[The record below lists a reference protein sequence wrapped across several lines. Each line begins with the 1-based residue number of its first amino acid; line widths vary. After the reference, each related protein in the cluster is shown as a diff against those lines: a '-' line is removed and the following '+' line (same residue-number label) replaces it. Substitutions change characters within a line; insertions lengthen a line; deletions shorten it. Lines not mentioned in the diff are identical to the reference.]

1 MKNKFSA
8 YSACLLLA
16 ISGASQADCNPSI
29 LETTPTAHFTDHGDG
44 TVTHE
49 KTGLM
54 WKVCTEGQ
62 TWSSGA
68 CSAGTQI
75 QFLWP
80 EALDS
85 ANTAN
90 ASGGY
95 AGKTGWRLPNI
106 KELASITEL
115 KCSGLA
121 INTTIFPSTLANNYW
136 SSSIDTENANNSLVI
151 YFGDGGDLSKPRY
164 EKESS
169 YVRLVRAGG

>member
-1 MKNKFSA
+1 MKNKISA

-62 TWSSGA
+62 AWNSGA
-68 CSAGTQI
+68 CSDTQT
-75 QFLWP
+75 QLRWP
-80 EALDS
+80 DALES

-90 ASGGY
+90 TNSY

-106 KELASITEL
+106 KELASIAEL
-115 KCSGLA
+115 KCSGPA
-121 INTTIFPSTLANNYW
+121 INTTIFPSTLANYYW
-136 SSSIDTENANNSLVI
+136 TSSIDTENANNALLI
-151 YFGDGGDLSKPRY
+151 YFGDGGDLSNPRSATGSNY
-164 EKESS
+164 A
-169 YVRLVRAGG
+169 RLVRAGG

>member
-1 MKNKFSA
+1 MKNKISA

-16 ISGASQADCNPSI
+16 ISGASQADCNSSI

-68 CSAGTQI
+68 CSETQT
-75 QFLWP
+75 QLRWP

-85 ANTAN
+85 ANIAN

-106 KELASITEL
+106 KELASIAEL

-136 SSSIDTENANNSLVI
+136 SSSIDIENANNALLI
-151 YFGDGGDLSKPRY
+151 YFGDGGDLSNERFDTQSNY
-164 EKESS
+164 A
-169 YVRLVRAGG
+169 RLVRAGG